1 MIPHC
6 LDPDRIDIRNNDIA
20 ETTAKM
26 NQRKALGVWFSMSDF
41 GTGQSF
47 QQKCLQENG
56 CAICQGYLS
65 GRPMPLDAF
74 VQFLA

>member
-1 MIPHC
+1 
-6 LDPDRIDIRNNDIA
+6 
-20 ETTAKM
+20 M
-26 NQRKALGVWFSMSDF
+26 NQRKALGVWFSMNDF
-41 GTGQSF
+41 GTGLSF

-56 CAICQGYLS
+56 CAIRQGYLS

>member
-1 MIPHC
+1 
-6 LDPDRIDIRNNDIA
+6 
-20 ETTAKM
+20 M